1 MKDTDQKQ
9 IADSEFPGSVSE
21 FPSVRSKTS
30 RTITIREF
38 VDTVRSDRYRRQVQE
53 YRRLKALPGH
63 EAEAQAVK
71 DSMPCI
77 VPAGICRGGHAVQC
91 LLVHSALLCIDLDHT
106 GDRTREVLEL
116 TRSLPFTCISFISI
130 SGEGIKVL
138 VRIRKEDV
146 QEDYAR
152 LYSVVGSAVSTHVR
166 HPYDEKCKILTQPC
180 FYSYDPEA
188 YWNAEAVAFQ
198 MPECPS
204 LPDVPLTIPPKVL
217 ATGQSKA
224 LQIVVPDTSS
234 VACGFISR
242 LLDEFERNN
251 PFRRGNRNDLAL
263 KLGRVAGSKGFS
275 PEELE
280 KLIALFSGRYASG
293 DFTAEDIRQR
303 VLSGY
308 QFVGKL
314 REEKN
319 TWVRDQKRVRV
330 TYSPDWRANEEE
342 SPEVVL
348 EKNDELRADAPYIP
362 DDVFTRLP
370 DLLAR
375 CCRYTSDKRERDMT
389 LLGCL
394 NSCSALFP
402 YVRFYYKKSL
412 HWIFHS
418 PLPIYYSPSQPPFRY
433 PTGQEIVK
441 DIKQGVNN
449 VVSSIKNQAV
459 LTSGI
464 VFLMFYDVKQASSPE
479 YKHQRSRD
487 RRNKEGLDK
496 NQANVAK
503 SIENNITAT
512 TPSGDP
518 MPKRDP
524 DDGGKKT
531 KIGLGVGAIGLATE
545 FGLEL
550 TNPDPSKNAVEA
562 HTEKI
567 RQQPVEKKLSLWET
581 IKSWF

>member
-234 VACGFISR
+234 VACGFIFR

-280 KLIALFSGRYASG
+280 KLISLFSGRYASG

-314 REEKN
+314 REEKKQPD
-319 TWVRDQKRVRV
+319 RGQKGVRV
-330 TYSPDWRANEEE
+330 TYNPGYSSNEEDT
-342 SPEVVL
+342 PEVVL
-348 EKNDELRADAPYIP
+348 EKNDDLRAEAPYIP
-362 DDVFTRLP
+362 DDVFARLP
-370 DLLAR
+370 DLLTR
-375 CCRYTSDKRERDMT
+375 CCRYTSDKRERDMA

-412 HWIFHS
+412 
-418 PLPIYYSPSQPPFRY
+418 YSPHFYLASVAPA
-433 PTGQEIVK
+433 GAGK
-441 DIKQGVNN
+441 
-449 VVSSIKNQAV
+449 
-459 LTSGI
+459 GI
-464 VFLMFYDVKQASSPE
+464 LGF
-479 YKHQRSRD
+479 
-487 RRNKEGLDK
+487 
-496 NQANVAK
+496 
-503 SIENNITAT
+503 TAALL
-512 TPSGDP
+512 DP
-518 MPKRDP
+518 MQPK
-524 DDGGKKT
+524 
-531 KIGLGVGAIGLATE
+531 AQYLA
-545 FGLEL
+545 
-550 TNPDPSKNAVEA
+550 S
-562 HTEKI
+562 
-567 RQQPVEKKLSLWET
+567 
-581 IKSWF
+581 